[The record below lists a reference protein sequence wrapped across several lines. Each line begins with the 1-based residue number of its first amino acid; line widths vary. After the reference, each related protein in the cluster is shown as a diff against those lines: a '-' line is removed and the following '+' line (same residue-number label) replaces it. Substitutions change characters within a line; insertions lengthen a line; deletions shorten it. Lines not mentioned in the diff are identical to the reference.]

1 MMVQEFSFLSKDPS
15 LMVTS
20 SIVALPMTCMR
31 FKNEYTVSALV
42 IGLLATVAL
51 ITLKSV
57 DAQVLPR
64 TTVEEVLSESTKQKI
79 ANLKTNHPQLGALA
93 DKLQTVNVTQV
104 TNEIAAI
111 LDFGQTMVIA
121 IKNLQGYMSAGQ

>member
-1 MMVQEFSFLSKDPS
+1 
-15 LMVTS
+15 MVTS

-79 ANLKTNHPQLGALA
+79 ANLKTNHPELGALA
-93 DKLQTVNVTQV
+93 DKLDSECHT
-104 TNEIAAI
+104 
-111 LDFGQTMVIA
+111 
-121 IKNLQGYMSAGQ
+121 GYK

>member
-79 ANLKTNHPQLGALA
+79 ANLKTNHPELGALA